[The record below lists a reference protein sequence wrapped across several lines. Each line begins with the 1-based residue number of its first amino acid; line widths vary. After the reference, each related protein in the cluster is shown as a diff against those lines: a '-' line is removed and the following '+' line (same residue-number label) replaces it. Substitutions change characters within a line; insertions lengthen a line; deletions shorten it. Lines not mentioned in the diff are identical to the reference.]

1 MWHAVRRV
9 STEVFGEKG
18 LVIHLQG
25 KLDELETE
33 LTEINGNSERLQKSH
48 SELME
53 LQLVLEKAG
62 GFFDDAQHRASA
74 AQFESEP
81 SSPTY
86 SKLSMH
92 VTSRFTCGPRC
103 RQMLCWS
110 CAHTA

>member
-1 MWHAVRRV
+1 MPCAVLMHWPFYIEPIIPC
-9 STEVFGEKG
+9 T
-18 LVIHLQG
+18 LPLQA

-33 LTEINGNSERLQKSH
+33 LLEINGNSERLQKSH

-81 SSPTY
+81 SSPAA

-92 VTSRFTCGPRC
+92 TVSRSR
-103 RQMLCWS
+103 LHS
-110 CAHTA
+110 LL